1 MNFYVYMKEITIINT
16 KLISPYQKDIKIVI

>member
-16 KLISPYQKDIKIVI
+16 KLISPHQKDIKIVI